1 MEAIKDTYKSIAGPS
16 EGLFKDQGSRFIALA
31 YPVESEE
38 EVKALLEKARKEYHD
53 ARHHCV
59 AYRIGHEGAVWRASD
74 DGEPQGTAGQP
85 ILSVLRGEDLENVLL
100 VVTRYFGGTLLGT
113 GGLVRAY
120 TQAAKDGVAAAEL
133 AEKVPA
139 KRLHIMVGYNHV
151 DGVQYLL
158 RQQGIT
164 PESADC
170 AASVTFEVLVRQEDA
185 PSLADAILE
194 KTDGE
199 ATVRIGESQYLFV

>member
-1 MEAIKDTYKSIAGPS
+1 MREIRAHVCAEIQEKK
-16 EGLFKDQGSRFIALA
+16 SRFIADVF
-31 YPVESEE
+31 PVHSEE
-38 EVKALLEKARKEYHD
+38 EALNCIAAIKKQHYD
-53 ARHHCV
+53 ARHHCY
-59 AYRIGHEGAVWRASD
+59 AYRIEREQGFPALERASD

-133 AEKVPA
+133 AENVPA

-164 PESADC
+164 PESADY